1 MSAFSN
7 DFGTTGGYS
16 FGKPTGYSFGAVST
30 SQSDTTNDTN
40 SSPKNLDK
48 ADRQAGKD
56 KFKSWWEKQ
65 KETVKTD
72 PSVITKDLEGAINI
86 FGSLFNTVKDLSNK
100 QTGSDVSPDVMPT
113 PNEVRDKQTTK
124 ILGMDKQTFLIGAGI
139 FGAVGLGVLILVVS
153 KNKNK

>member
-1 MSAFSN
+1 MSTP
-7 DFGTTGGYS
+7 FGTSSGYS
-16 FGKPTGYSFGAVST
+16 FGNPTGYSFGAVST

-65 KETVKTD
+65 KETLKTD

-100 QTGSDVSPDVMPT
+100 QTGSYVPPDVMPT
-113 PNEVRDKQTTK
+113 PKEVSDTQTTK

-153 KNKNK
+153 KNKDK

>member
-1 MSAFSN
+1 MSTT
-7 DFGTTGGYS
+7 FGTSSGYS
-16 FGKPTGYSFGAVST
+16 FGSPTGYSFGAVST

-56 KFKSWWEKQ
+56 KVKAWWEKQ
-65 KETVKTD
+65 KETVKND
-72 PSVITKDLEGAINI
+72 PSVITKDIEEGINI
-86 FGSLFNTVKDLSNK
+86 FGGLFNMVKDLTHK
-100 QTGSDVSPDVMPT
+100 QTDSDIRPDVTPK
-113 PNEVRDKQTTK
+113 PNENKDNKPTK

>member
-1 MSAFSN
+1 MIN
-7 DFGTTGGYS
+7 LFGTSSDYS
-16 FGKPTGYSFGAVST
+16 LRRPTGYSFGAVST

-65 KETVKTD
+65 KETIKTD

-86 FGSLFNTVKDLSNK
+86 FGSLFKTVKDLSNK

>member
-1 MSAFSN
+1 MSTP
-7 DFGTTGGYS
+7 FGTSSGYS
-16 FGKPTGYSFGAVST
+16 FGSPTGYSFGAVST

-56 KFKSWWEKQ
+56 KVKAWWEKQ
-65 KETVKTD
+65 KEAVTND
-72 PSVITKDLEGAINI
+72 PSVITKDIEQGINI
-86 FGSLFNTVKDLSNK
+86 FGGLFNMVKDLTHK
-100 QTGSDVSPDVMPT
+100 QTDSDIRPDVTPT
-113 PNEVRDKQTTK
+113 PNENKDNKPTK

>member
-1 MSAFSN
+1 
-7 DFGTTGGYS
+7 
-16 FGKPTGYSFGAVST
+16 
-30 SQSDTTNDTN
+30 
-40 SSPKNLDK
+40 
-48 ADRQAGKD
+48 
-56 KFKSWWEKQ
+56 
-65 KETVKTD
+65 
-72 PSVITKDLEGAINI
+72 
-86 FGSLFNTVKDLSNK
+86 LFNTVKDLSNK

>member
-1 MSAFSN
+1 MSTT
-7 DFGTTGGYS
+7 FGIPSGYS
-16 FGKPTGYSFGAVST
+16 FGSPTGYSFGAVST

-56 KFKSWWEKQ
+56 KVKAWWEKQ
-65 KETVKTD
+65 KEGIKND
-72 PSVITKDLEGAINI
+72 PSVITKDIEEGINI
-86 FGSLFNTVKDLSNK
+86 FGGLFNMVKDLTHK
-100 QTGSDVSPDVMPT
+100 QTDSDIRPDVTPT
-113 PNEVRDKQTTK
+113 PNENKDNKPTK